1 MKMYYAHIV
10 DGYINLI
17 TKNKKE
23 AYEYDR
29 DYTLHNWGNSEV
41 ISGLVAISDV
51 TGLSPKEIKE
61 L

>member
-1 MKMYYAHIV
+1 V
-10 DGYINLI
+10 V

-23 AYEYDR
+23 AYEHDR

-41 ISGLVAISDV
+41 IGGLVAISGA